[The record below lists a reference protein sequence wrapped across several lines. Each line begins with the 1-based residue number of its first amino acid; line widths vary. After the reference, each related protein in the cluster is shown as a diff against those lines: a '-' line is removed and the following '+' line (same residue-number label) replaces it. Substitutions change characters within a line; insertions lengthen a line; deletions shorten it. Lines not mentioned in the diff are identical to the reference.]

1 MIIIRYSPI
10 REESDGNVQD
20 RRLLQ
25 RCEGPFFC
33 ILPYAILTIK
43 TLKNPAFYTL
53 LYIQVRKSD
62 DNSFLSPTFFVILQ
76 PNNKNILAN
85 MEQKNFKRTTVT
97 AALPYANGGVHIGH
111 LAGVYVPADIYVRY
125 LRLKKQ
131 DVVFIGG
138 SDEHGVPVTIRAK
151 KEGITVQEVVD
162 RYHNL
167 IKKSFE
173 DFGISF
179 DIYSRTTS
187 PTHNKFAS
195 DFFRTLYDKGVLE
208 EKVEEQFCDEVTGE
222 FLTDR
227 NIVGTCPRC
236 GAEGAYGDQCEKCGA
251 TLSPEELINP
261 TNKNNPGHGLVK
273 KPTKNWYLPLNKYQ
287 DWLKKW
293 ILEGHKEWRTNV
305 YGQCKSWLDMNLQ
318 PRAMTRD
325 LDWGIPVPVEG
336 ADGKVLY
343 VWFDAPIGYISNTK
357 ELCDAHPEKWGTWQ
371 KWWQDPETRL
381 VHFIGKDNIVFHCI
395 IFPTMLKAHGNY
407 ILPDNVPANE
417 FLNLED
423 DKISTSR
430 NWAVWLHEY
439 LVDLPGK
446 QDVLRYVLTAN
457 APETKDNNF
466 TWKDF
471 QERNNSELVAVYGNF
486 VNRALQLTKK
496 YWGGVVPACG
506 ELQEVDEKAI
516 AEFKDVKEK
525 VEQYLNVFKFR
536 EAQKEAMNL
545 ARIGNRYI
553 TECEP
558 WKVWKTDPKRVETIL
573 NISLQLVA
581 NLAIAFEPFLP
592 FSSEKLRKMINM
604 PNFEWTQLGSTDLL
618 KAGTQLGEPELLFEK
633 IEDEVI
639 ERQLQKLADTKK
651 ANEEASYQAA
661 PIKPE
666 VSFDDFEKLDIR
678 VGHILNCEKVK
689 KSKKLL
695 KFTIDDGSGVE
706 RTICSGIAAYYEPEQ
721 LIGKDVLFV
730 ANFAPRK
737 MMGIESQGMILSA
750 VNFDG
755 SLNVT
760 SLLGKVKPG
769 SQVG

>member
-1 MIIIRYSPI
+1 
-10 REESDGNVQD
+10 
-20 RRLLQ
+20 
-25 RCEGPFFC
+25 
-33 ILPYAILTIK
+33 
-43 TLKNPAFYTL
+43 
-53 LYIQVRKSD
+53 
-62 DNSFLSPTFFVILQ
+62 
-76 PNNKNILAN
+76 
-85 MEQKNFKRTTVT
+85 MEDKKFKRTTVT

-131 DVVFIGG
+131 EVMFIGG
-138 SDEHGVPVTIRAK
+138 SDEHGVPVTIRAR

-187 PTHNKFAS
+187 KIHNKFAS
-195 DFFRTLYDKGVLE
+195 DFFRTLYDNLE
-208 EKVEEQFCDEVTGE
+208 LVEKTEEQFCDEVTGE

-273 KPTKNWYLPLNKYQ
+273 KATKNWYLPLNNYQ
-287 DWLKKW
+287 NWLKQW
-293 ILEGHKEWRTNV
+293 ILEDHKEWRPNV
-305 YGQCKSWLDMNLQ
+305 YGQCKSWLDMDLQ

-336 ADGKVLY
+336 AEGKVLY

-357 ELCDAHPEKWGTWQ
+357 ELCDAQPEKWGPWQ
-371 KWWQDPETRL
+371 KWWQDPSSRL

-395 IFPTMLKAHGNY
+395 VFPTMLKAHGDY

-417 FLNLED
+417 FLNLEN

-439 LVDLPGK
+439 LVDFPGK

-471 QERNNSELVAVYGNF
+471 QDRNNNELVAVYGNF

-496 YWGGVVPACG
+496 YFNGIVPECG
-506 ELQEVDEKAI
+506 ELQDVDRAAI
-516 AEFKDVKEK
+516 EEFKDVKQK
-525 VEQYLNVFKFR
+525 VEALLDAFKFR
-536 EAQKEAMNL
+536 DAQKEAMNL
-545 ARIGNRYI
+545 ARIGNKYI
-553 TECEP
+553 TDCEP
-558 WKVWKTDPKRVETIL
+558 WHVAKTDMERVKTIL
-573 NISLQLVA
+573 YISLQLVA
-581 NLAIAFEPFLP
+581 NLEIAFEPFLP
-592 FSSEKLRKMINM
+592 FSSAKLREMLNVAET
-604 PNFEWTQLGSTDLL
+604 EWDQLGSTKLL
-618 KAGTQLGEPELLFEK
+618 KPGHQLGTPALLFEK
-633 IEDEVI
+633 IEDDAI
-639 ERQLQKLADTKK
+639 NAQLQKLEDTKK
-651 ANEEASYQAA
+651 ANEAASYVAA
-661 PIKPE
+661 PIKE
-666 VSFDDFEKLDIR
+666 NVDFETFEKMDIR
-678 VGHILNCEKVK
+678 VGHIKDCQKVK

-695 KFTIDDGSGVE
+695 QFTIDDGSGKD
-706 RTICSGIAAYYEPEQ
+706 RTILSGIAAYYEPEQ

-760 SLLGKVKPG
+760 SVLGNVKPG

>member
-1 MIIIRYSPI
+1 M
-10 REESDGNVQD
+10 EE
-20 RRLLQ
+20 
-25 RCEGPFFC
+25 
-33 ILPYAILTIK
+33 
-43 TLKNPAFYTL
+43 
-53 LYIQVRKSD
+53 
-62 DNSFLSPTFFVILQ
+62 
-76 PNNKNILAN
+76 NK
-85 MEQKNFKRTTVT
+85 FKRTTVT

-131 DVVFIGG
+131 EVMFIGG
-138 SDEHGVPVTIRAK
+138 SDEHGVPVTIRAR

-187 PTHNKFAS
+187 KIHHKFAS
-195 DFFRTLYDKGVLE
+195 DFFRTLYDKHELV
-208 EKVEEQFCDEVTGE
+208 EKTEEQFCDEVTGE

-273 KPTKNWYLPLNKYQ
+273 KATKNWYLPLNKWQ
-287 DWLKKW
+287 DWLKQW
-293 ILEGHKEWRTNV
+293 ILEDHKEWRPNV
-305 YGQCKSWLDMNLQ
+305 YGQCKSWLDMDLQ

-336 ADGKVLY
+336 AEGKVLY

-357 ELCDAHPEKWGTWQ
+357 ELCDAQPEKWGPWQ
-371 KWWQDPETRL
+371 KWWQDPTSRL

-395 IFPTMLKAHGNY
+395 VFPTMLKAHGDY
-407 ILPDNVPANE
+407 ILPDNVPSNE
-417 FLNLED
+417 FLNLEN

-439 LVDLPGK
+439 LVDFPGK

-471 QERNNSELVAVYGNF
+471 QDRNNNELVAVYGNF

-496 YWGGVVPACG
+496 YFNGVVPECG
-506 ELQEVDEKAI
+506 ELQEVDLKAI
-516 AEFKDVKEK
+516 EEFKDVKQK
-525 VEQYLNVFKFR
+525 VEALLDTFKFR
-536 EAQKEAMNL
+536 DAQKEAMNL
-545 ARIGNRYI
+545 ARIGNKYI
-553 TECEP
+553 TDCEP
-558 WKVWKTDPKRVETIL
+558 WHVAKTDMERVKTIL
-573 NISLQLVA
+573 YLSLQLVA
-581 NLAIAFEPFLP
+581 NLEIAFEPFLP
-592 FSSEKLRKMINM
+592 FSSARLREMLNVTDTD
-604 PNFEWTQLGSTDLL
+604 WAQLGSTDLL
-618 KAGTQLGEPELLFEK
+618 KPGHQLGTPALLFEK
-633 IEDEVI
+633 IEDEAI
-639 ERQLQKLADTKK
+639 EAQLKKLEDTKK
-651 ANEEASYQAA
+651 ANEAANYVAA
-661 PIKPE
+661 PIKE
-666 VSFDDFEKLDIR
+666 NVDFDTFEKLDIR
-678 VGHILNCEKVK
+678 VGHIKDCQKVK

-695 KFTIDDGSGVE
+695 QFTIDDGSGVD
-706 RTICSGIAAYYEPEQ
+706 RTILSGIAAYYEPEQ

-755 SLNVT
+755 TLNVT
-760 SLLGKVKPG
+760 TVAGNVKPG

>member
-1 MIIIRYSPI
+1 
-10 REESDGNVQD
+10 
-20 RRLLQ
+20 
-25 RCEGPFFC
+25 
-33 ILPYAILTIK
+33 
-43 TLKNPAFYTL
+43 
-53 LYIQVRKSD
+53 
-62 DNSFLSPTFFVILQ
+62 
-76 PNNKNILAN
+76 
-85 MEQKNFKRTTVT
+85 MEDKKFKRTTVT

-131 DVVFIGG
+131 EVMFIGG
-138 SDEHGVPVTIRAK
+138 SDEHGVPVTIRAR

-187 PTHNKFAS
+187 KIHNKFAS
-195 DFFRTLYDKGVLE
+195 DFFRTLYDKHELV
-208 EKVEEQFCDEVTGE
+208 EKTEEQFCDEVTGE

-251 TLSPEELINP
+251 TLSPDELINP

-273 KPTKNWYLPLNKYQ
+273 KATKNWYLPLNNYQ
-287 DWLKKW
+287 NWLKQW
-293 ILEGHKEWRTNV
+293 ILEDHKEWRPNV
-305 YGQCKSWLDMNLQ
+305 YGQCKSWLDMDLQ

-336 ADGKVLY
+336 AEGKVLY

-357 ELCDAHPEKWGTWQ
+357 ELCDAQPEKWGPWQ
-371 KWWQDPETRL
+371 KWWQDPSSRL
-381 VHFIGKDNIVFHCI
+381 IHFIGKDNIVFHCI
-395 IFPTMLKAHGNY
+395 VFPTMLKAHGDY

-417 FLNLED
+417 FLNLEN

-439 LVDLPGK
+439 LVDFPGK

-471 QERNNSELVAVYGNF
+471 QDRNNNELVAVYGNF

-496 YWGGVVPACG
+496 YFNGTVPECG
-506 ELQEVDEKAI
+506 ELQDVDRAAI
-516 AEFKDVKEK
+516 EEFKDVKQK
-525 VEQYLNVFKFR
+525 VETLLDAFKFR
-536 EAQKEAMNL
+536 DAQKEAMNL
-545 ARIGNRYI
+545 ARIGNKYI
-553 TECEP
+553 TDCEP
-558 WKVWKTDPKRVETIL
+558 WHVAKTDMERVKTIL
-573 NISLQLVA
+573 YISLQLVA
-581 NLAIAFEPFLP
+581 NLEIAFEPFLP
-592 FSSEKLRKMINM
+592 FSSAKLREMLGVAET
-604 PNFEWTQLGSTDLL
+604 EWDQLGSTELL
-618 KAGTQLGEPELLFEK
+618 KPGHQLGTPALLFEK
-633 IEDEVI
+633 IEDDAI
-639 ERQLQKLADTKK
+639 NAQLQKLEDTKK
-651 ANEEASYQAA
+651 ANEAASYVAA
-661 PIKPE
+661 PIKE
-666 VSFDDFEKLDIR
+666 NVDFETFEKMDIR
-678 VGHILNCEKVK
+678 VGHIKDCQKVK

-695 KFTIDDGSGVE
+695 QFTIDDGSGKD
-706 RTICSGIAAYYEPEQ
+706 RTILSGIAAYYEPEQ

-755 SLNVT
+755 TLNVT
-760 SLLGKVKPG
+760 SVLGNVKPG

>member
-1 MIIIRYSPI
+1 
-10 REESDGNVQD
+10 
-20 RRLLQ
+20 
-25 RCEGPFFC
+25 
-33 ILPYAILTIK
+33 
-43 TLKNPAFYTL
+43 
-53 LYIQVRKSD
+53 
-62 DNSFLSPTFFVILQ
+62 
-76 PNNKNILAN
+76 

-287 DWLKKW
+287 NWLKKW

-305 YGQCKSWLDMNLQ
+305 YGQCKSWLDMDLQ

-336 ADGKVLY
+336 AEGKVLY

-395 IFPTMLKAHGNY
+395 IFPTMLKAHGDY

>member
-1 MIIIRYSPI
+1 
-10 REESDGNVQD
+10 
-20 RRLLQ
+20 
-25 RCEGPFFC
+25 
-33 ILPYAILTIK
+33 
-43 TLKNPAFYTL
+43 
-53 LYIQVRKSD
+53 
-62 DNSFLSPTFFVILQ
+62 
-76 PNNKNILAN
+76 

-179 DIYSRTTS
+179 DVYSRTTS

-305 YGQCKSWLDMNLQ
+305 YGQCKSWLDMDLL

-336 ADGKVLY
+336 AEGKVLY

-357 ELCDAHPEKWGTWQ
+357 ELCDAQPEKWGTWQ

-395 IFPTMLKAHGNY
+395 IFPTMLKAHGDY

-496 YWGGVVPACG
+496 YWSGVVPACG

-755 SLNVT
+755 TLNVT